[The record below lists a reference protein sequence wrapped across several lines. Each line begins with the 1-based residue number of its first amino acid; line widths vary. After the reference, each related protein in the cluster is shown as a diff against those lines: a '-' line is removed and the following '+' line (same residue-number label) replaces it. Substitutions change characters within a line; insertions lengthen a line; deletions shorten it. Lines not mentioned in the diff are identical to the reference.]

1 MPAKW
6 TGDVVGKMHLHRI
19 TNKELAAFMGV
30 TDGYITMVLNGK
42 REPAGAEQR
51 FKAALDALIKE
62 GRA

>member
-19 TNKELAAFMGV
+19 TIKALAEHMGISDNYV
-30 TDGYITMVLNGK
+30 TMVLNGRRK
-42 REPAGAEQR
+42 PAGAEQR

-62 GRA
+62 GKA

>member
-19 TNKELAAFMGV
+19 TIKALAEHMGISDNYV
-30 TDGYITMVLNGK
+30 TMVLNGRRK
-42 REPAGAEQR
+42 PAGAEQR

-62 GRA
+62 ERA

>member
-19 TNKELAAFMGV
+19 TIKALAEHMGISDNYV
-30 TDGYITMVLNGK
+30 TMVLNGRRK
-42 REPAGAEQR
+42 PAGAEQR

>member
-19 TNKELAAFMGV
+19 TNKVLAEHMGISDRYV
-30 TDGYITMVLNGK
+30 AMVLNGE